1 MKSVNNISGI
11 LFVYIV
17 FISNHLYGQST
28 SEKLR
33 KEQDRLESKISNTKS
48 LLNKTKNNTEAS
60 LNELKIIDNQIKFRE
75 ELLMNFDNQ
84 IRGAELQVSKKDR
97 QIKDL
102 HQKLDRLKLQY
113 KKLLLYAYKHRNKY
127 GKMMYIFSSDSYY
140 TALKRNKYLK
150 KISDVQKKQFLIIKQ
165 HQGLIKEEISSIQ
178 KEKSRK
184 LVVLEEKKKEKE
196 LILKDKEKQQKVY
209 QSFKSKE
216 SELLAQLEADE
227 RKKEV
232 LKSKINAAIKKE
244 IQEANIRA
252 GKAAAEA
259 KKKKE
264 AAEAKKKATANAT
277 ATKETK
283 TPVSSSTETSKAS
296 ETAKATESSASETE
310 SKKEDVFAETKES
323 AALGKNFE
331 SNKGKLP
338 WPVDKG
344 TITEGFGKNAHPTL
358 ENVYTNNSGIDIST
372 PKSAKVRAVFEGEVT
387 SILNIPGAGK
397 VVIIKHGNYRTVY
410 TNLQET
416 YVSAGSKVN
425 TKQSIGSL
433 IVTSNSTVSVAHFEI
448 HQVVGSTVQCL
459 NPTLWVT
466 H

>member
-1 MKSVNNISGI
+1 MKSVTNKKYGI
-11 LFVYIV
+11 IALVILLWNSPLF
-17 FISNHLYGQST
+17 GQST

-48 LLNKTKNNTEAS
+48 LLNKTKSITEAS

-75 ELLMNFDNQ
+75 ELLTNFDHQ
-84 IRGAELQVSKKDR
+84 IRGAELLVTKKDR
-97 QIKDL
+97 QIKEL
-102 HQKLDRLKLQY
+102 HAKLNRLKTQY

-127 GKMMYIFSSDSYY
+127 GKMMYIFSSDTYY
-140 TALKRNKYLK
+140 EALKRNKYLG
-150 KISDVQKKQFLIIKQ
+150 KISDLQKKQFLMIKQ
-165 HQGLIKEEISSIQ
+165 HQGLIKEEITSIQ
-178 KEKSRK
+178 KEKTRK
-184 LVVLEEKKKEKE
+184 QLVLEEKKKEKE
-196 LILKDKEKQQKVY
+196 DILKDKEKQQEVY

-216 SELLAQLEADE
+216 NELMAQLQEDE
-227 RKKEV
+227 RKKEH
-232 LKSKINAAIKKE
+232 LKAKINAAIRKE
-244 IQEANIRA
+244 IEEANIRA

-264 AAEAKKKATANAT
+264 AAEAKKKANKESSAATSKTETKSTSTTAEENKSIAEAKVETT
-277 ATKETK
+277 ATK
-283 TPVSSSTETSKAS
+283 
-296 ETAKATESSASETE
+296 
-310 SKKEDVFAETKES
+310 KEEVFSETKES

-344 TITEGFGKNAHPTL
+344 TITEGFGKNPHPTL
-358 ENVYTNNSGIDIST
+358 DNVYTNNSGIDISA
-372 PKSAKVRAVFEGEVT
+372 PRSAQVRAVFEGEVT
-387 SILNIPGAGK
+387 SVLNIPGAGK

-410 TNLQET
+410 TNLQDT

-433 IVTSNSTVSVAHFEI
+433 IVMPNNSVSIAHFEI
-448 HQVVGSTVQCL
+448 HQVVGSNVQCM
-459 NPTLWVT
+459 NPSLWVA